1 MEIPDTMISDSI
13 KKLAGYKFYMAKK
26 VESENAKIVDK
37 LEEKH
42 ASLVKSGKGK
52 GFICYGD
59 QVVNAPN
66 KLKKDVLPRKTRSFT
81 IVEETVVGELAHS
94 IGPAVYFPAV
104 QSLLDLRKGSKVS
117 RLESLRKKKQAAI
130 GEGSSVAHN
139 KHYVNSDT
147 DSDATLYSSS
157 SNKLEKS
164 ANETDDADKS
174 DTDLSDDNPD
184 GDDDAARCIP
194 SLMQRPILP
203 TSVWQLQEMF
213 LDENAHHLSSPPAIK
228 MSYPKTNPQPNSLQT
243 KAKKLMQK
251 AKKNMRKIN
260 FKKAVA
266 HKFREYDQ
274 KLEALINFNVSEAFE
289 RAC

>member
-1 MEIPDTMISDSI
+1 MISDSI

-52 GFICYGD
+52 GFMCYGD

-94 IGPAVYFPAV
+94 I
-104 QSLLDLRKGSKVS
+104 
-117 RLESLRKKKQAAI
+117 
-130 GEGSSVAHN
+130 
-139 KHYVNSDT
+139 DT

-174 DTDLSDDNPD
+174 DMDLSDDNPD

-266 HKFREYDQ
+266 Q
-274 KLEALINFNVSEAFE
+274 
-289 RAC
+289 